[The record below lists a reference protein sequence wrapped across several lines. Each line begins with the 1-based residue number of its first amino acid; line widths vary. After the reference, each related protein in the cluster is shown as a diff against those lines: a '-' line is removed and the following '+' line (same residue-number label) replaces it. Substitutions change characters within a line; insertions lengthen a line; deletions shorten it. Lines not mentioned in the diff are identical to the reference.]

1 MQRSET
7 AQLLGLMSTF
17 DSRTTGEADVAAWA
31 DLMAATALQDAV
43 EAVKTHYRQSTNRIM
58 PADVLKGVQGLR
70 KGRLERADAT
80 FEPDCDPDD
89 TTEYMRQL
97 RQHRTQI
104 ADGVEPQT
112 PKELPVVVDPKAL
125 DGVFRSVGNAK
136 NPEMEKRNA

>member
-1 MQRSET
+1 M
-7 AQLLGLMSTF
+7 ATF
-17 DSRTTGEADVAAWA
+17 DSRTIGDSDVLAWHELLVDVPFPDADVVVKAHY
-31 DLMAATALQDAV
+31 ATSGD
-43 EAVKTHYRQSTNRIM
+43 RIM
-58 PADVLKGVQGLR
+58 PVHVLEGVKKLR

-104 ADGVEPQT
+104 SDGLDPQEL
-112 PKELPVVVDPKAL
+112 KELPVVVDPKAL